1 MSAELA
7 GCMLLHI
14 ELATLQQAKV
24 MLELLVVASAG
35 LSNVLP
41 ARDRQKGLCSHV
53 KGCMV
58 SFDYVQ
64 KNDPI
69 PLPGCRMRAVTR
81 QGLRPAANNFWHLQG
96 GERAG

>member
-14 ELATLQQAKV
+14 EFATLQQAKV

-35 LSNVLP
+35 LCIVVP
-41 ARDRQKGLCSHV
+41 ARDRQKGLCNHV

-58 SFDYVQ
+58 SFDSVQ
-64 KNDPI
+64 KNEP
-69 PLPGCRMRAVTR
+69 
-81 QGLRPAANNFWHLQG
+81 
-96 GERAG
+96 